1 MKNTYY
7 REKLAK
13 LVEALFLDT
22 GDARSKLLKNE
33 KFFENVYL
41 ASHTTDEKT
50 KYKWEVVYRELNTKE
65 ELNLGKR
72 QFSSYSMTV
81 KSKRNSS
88 LKKYFE
94 FILEEFYKVL

>member
-7 REKLAK
+7 REKLIK
-13 LVEALFLDT
+13 LVDVLFLET
-22 GDARSKLLKNE
+22 GDARSKFLKNE

-41 ASHTTDEKT
+41 ASQTTDEET
-50 KYKWEVVYRELNTKE
+50 RNRWEVVFRELNTKE
-65 ELNLGKR
+65 ELNLGNR

-81 KSKRNSS
+81 QSKRNSS
-88 LKKYFE
+88 LKKYLE